1 MGVLILRPD
10 ELQGLVSMREA
21 IDVIEQGYREA
32 AEFPVINAPRRRV
45 HAPSG
50 VRVSNFPGGVHGLG
64 VIGAQTRAELVH
76 QHSPRGGAFGEKS
89 REVAFEP
96 RHRKSG
102 APGAAGSSRVGDRS
116 MGRGEAP
123 PPGQPRRRRP

>member
-21 IDVIEQGYREA
+21 IDAIEQGYREA

-50 VRVSNFPGGVHGLG
+50 VRVSSFPGGVHGLG
-64 VIGAQTRAELVH
+64 VIGAQTRAELVR
-76 QHSPRGGAFGEKS
+76 QQKSNQTCQKS
-89 REVAFEP
+89 RDYKKYSC
-96 RHRKSG
+96 KS
-102 APGAAGSSRVGDRS
+102 
-116 MGRGEAP
+116 
-123 PPGQPRRRRP
+123 